1 MRNTTDRNR
10 QTGQQQGGDQYAN
23 FTDQRIFET
32 PKTAIVRGRLVKVS
46 ALGNHEGHSPAYL
59 CWDEQGQ
66 SQIESIEDVTMVDLN
81 SLPPSTEQVTELFR
95 NLKR

>member
-1 MRNTTDRNR
+1 MRETQQRNR
-10 QTGQQQGGDQYAN
+10 QQGNQGNSDPYAN

-59 CWDEQGQ
+59 CWDEAGQ